1 MDIVVLGYAGAL
13 GVSQILEKKKELLET
28 RYHKRYLEKV
38 IQKHRQLLYPR
49 PEAKQYF
56 ATEVIEAG
64 EAGLLACLYRIA
76 TEKKCG
82 LKIEIRKIPLLQGGI
97 EVCEFFGCNIY
108 RLRSQC
114 FVLLCE
120 SGYQTVA
127 ALKVDGFTAE
137 VVGMLDQT
145 SLDKCIVD
153 KDELEYINRPGAD
166 EIYRILDGKENK
178 E

>member
-64 EAGLLACLYRIA
+64 GAGGRPRGRLGARGRIDVVA
-76 TEKKCG
+76 
-82 LKIEIRKIPLLQGGI
+82 IEIRKIPLLQGGI

-127 ALKVDGFTAE
+127 ALKADGFTAE
-137 VVGMLDQT
+137 VVGILDQT

-153 KDELEYINRPGAD
+153 KDELEYINRSGAD